1 MTSRFDYQARAE
13 RGTCPVCGRSIQLKK
28 DGALRVHGREA
39 DVGQPFTNCHGTGQK
54 PAES

>member
-1 MTSRFDYQARAE
+1 MISRFDYQTRAE

-39 DVGQPFTNCHGTGQK
+39 DVGRFMNCRGTGQK